1 MNSYV
6 ALVPIT
12 LLILSGTGIVSQ
24 TFAETV
30 LTLDTDKQIYDHA
43 STIMLTGHVEPVDI
57 RGSEVTILC
66 KSPDT
71 NGDGNP
77 DGVCGIYQ
85 LGVNSDGDFS
95 LSINTSTFLMEKD
108 GVYQFQAQY
117 SSLADATV
125 SVELVDAIE
134 TSESET
140 ETESEIGIAVSG
152 TLGESTGEFYSL
164 GAGQIEYDMTCD
176 ADPAFFANGDD
187 DSIIVHLEPKTDGII
202 TLTLHEELIKPF
214 EDGTFVVIINNQEMQ
229 DFTQI
234 GNTLTIPCT
243 VGTEKIEIHGSWA
256 IPEFGVIAAMILA
269 VAIVSIIV
277 VTAKTRLSLVP
288 KY

>member
-6 ALVPIT
+6 ALVPIA

-43 STIMLTGHVEPVDI
+43 STIILTGHVEPVDL

-66 KSPDT
+66 KSPGGT
-71 NGDGNP
+71 
-77 DGVCGIYQ
+77 GVCGIYQ
-85 LGVNSDGDFS
+85 LSVNSDGDFS
-95 LSINTSTFLMEKD
+95 LSINTSTFLMKKD
-108 GVYQFQAQY
+108 GVYQFQVQY
-117 SSLADATV
+117 SSLADATI

-134 TSESET
+134 TS

-152 TLGESTGEFYSL
+152 TLGESTGEFYRL

-176 ADPAFFANGDD
+176 AEPSFFANGDD
-187 DSIIVHLEPKTDGII
+187 DSIIIHLEPKTDGII

-229 DFTQI
+229 DFTQV

-277 VTAKTRLSLVP
+277 VTAKTRLNLVP

>member
-6 ALVPIT
+6 ALVPIA
-12 LLILSGTGIVSQ
+12 LLILSGTGMVSQ

-30 LTLDTDKQIYDHA
+30 LTLNADKQIYDHA
-43 STIMLTGHVEPVDI
+43 STIILTGHAEPVDL

-66 KSPDT
+66 KSPGGT
-71 NGDGNP
+71 
-77 DGVCGIYQ
+77 GVCGIYQ

-95 LSINTSTFLMEKD
+95 LSINTSTFLMKNN

-117 SSLADATV
+117 SNLANATI

-134 TSESET
+134 TSET

-152 TLGESTGEFYSL
+152 TLGESTGEFYRL

-176 ADPAFFANGDD
+176 AEPSFFANGDD
-187 DSIIVHLEPKTDGII
+187 DSIIIHLEPKTDGII

-229 DFTQI
+229 DFTQV

-256 IPEFGVIAAMILA
+256 IPEFGMMAAMILA

-277 VTAKTRLSLVP
+277 VTAKTRLNLVP

>member
-1 MNSYV
+1 MNSYI
-6 ALVPIT
+6 ALVPIA
-12 LLILSGTGIVSQ
+12 LLILSGTGMVSQ

-30 LTLDTDKQIYDHA
+30 LTLNADKQIYDHT
-43 STIMLTGHVEPVDI
+43 STIILTGHAEPVDL

-66 KSPDT
+66 KSPGGT
-71 NGDGNP
+71 
-77 DGVCGIYQ
+77 GVCGVYQ

-95 LSINTSTFLMEKD
+95 LSINTSTFLMKND

-134 TSESET
+134 TSET

-164 GAGQIEYDMTCD
+164 GTGQIEYDMTCD
-176 ADPAFFANGDD
+176 ADPSFFANGDD
-187 DSIIVHLEPKTDGII
+187 NSIIVHLDPKTDGIL

-229 DFTQI
+229 DFTQV

-269 VAIVSIIV
+269 VAIISIITI
-277 VTAKTRLSLVP
+277 TAKTRLSLVP

>member
-6 ALVPIT
+6 SLVPIA

-30 LTLDTDKQIYDHA
+30 FTLDTDKQIYDHT
-43 STIMLTGHVEPVDI
+43 STIILTGHVEPVDL

-66 KSPDT
+66 KSPGGT
-71 NGDGNP
+71 
-77 DGVCGIYQ
+77 GVCGIYQ
-85 LGVNSDGDFS
+85 LSVNSDGDFS
-95 LSINTSTFLMEKD
+95 LSINTSTFLMKKD

-117 SSLADATV
+117 SNLANATV

-134 TSESET
+134 TS

-152 TLGESTGEFYSL
+152 TLGESTEEFYSL

-187 DSIIVHLEPKTDGII
+187 DSIIIHLEPKTDGII

-229 DFTQI
+229 DFTQV

-277 VTAKTRLSLVP
+277 VTAKTRLNLVP

>member
-6 ALVPIT
+6 TLVPIA

-43 STIMLTGHVEPVDI
+43 STIILTGHVEPVDL

-66 KSPDT
+66 KSPGGT
-71 NGDGNP
+71 
-77 DGVCGIYQ
+77 GVCGIYQ
-85 LGVNSDGDFS
+85 LSVNSDGDFS
-95 LSINTSTFLMEKD
+95 LSINTSTFLMKKD
-108 GVYQFQAQY
+108 GVYQFQVQY
-117 SSLADATV
+117 SSLADATI

-134 TSESET
+134 TS

-152 TLGESTGEFYSL
+152 TLGESTEEFYSL

-187 DSIIVHLEPKTDGII
+187 DSIIIHLEPKTDGII

-229 DFTQI
+229 DFTQV

-256 IPEFGVIAAMILA
+256 IPEFGMMAAMILA

-277 VTAKTRLSLVP
+277 VTAKTRLNLVP

>member
-1 MNSYV
+1 MNRYV
-6 ALVPIT
+6 ALVPIA

-43 STIMLTGHVEPVDI
+43 SIIILTGHAEPVDLK
-57 RGSEVTILC
+57 GSEVTILC
-66 KSPDT
+66 KSPGGT
-71 NGDGNP
+71 
-77 DGVCGIYQ
+77 GVCGIYQ
-85 LGVNSDGDFS
+85 LSVNSDGDFS
-95 LSINTSTFLMEKD
+95 LSINTSTFLMKKN

-117 SSLADATV
+117 SSLASATV
-125 SVELVDAIE
+125 SVKLVDAIE
-134 TSESET
+134 TS

-152 TLGESTGEFYSL
+152 TLGESTGEFYRL
-164 GAGQIEYDMTCD
+164 GTGQIEYDMTCD

-187 DSIIVHLEPKTDGII
+187 DSIIIHLEPKTDGII

-214 EDGTFVVIINNQEMQ
+214 EDGTFAVIINNQEMQ
-229 DFTQI
+229 DFTQV

>member
-6 ALVPIT
+6 TLVPIA

-43 STIMLTGHVEPVDI
+43 STIILTGHVEPVDL

-66 KSPDT
+66 KSPGGT
-71 NGDGNP
+71 
-77 DGVCGIYQ
+77 GVCGVYQ
-85 LGVNSDGDFS
+85 LSVNSDGDFS
-95 LSINTSTFLMEKD
+95 LSINTSTFLMKKD
-108 GVYQFQAQY
+108 GVYQFQVQY
-117 SSLADATV
+117 SSLADATI

-134 TSESET
+134 TSET

-152 TLGESTGEFYSL
+152 TLGESTGEFYRL

-176 ADPAFFANGDD
+176 AEPSFFANGDD
-187 DSIIVHLEPKTDGII
+187 DSIIIHLEPKTDGII

-229 DFTQI
+229 DFTQV

-256 IPEFGVIAAMILA
+256 IPEFGMMAAMILA

-277 VTAKTRLSLVP
+277 VTAKTRLNLVP

>member
-6 ALVPIT
+6 TLVPIA

-24 TFAETV
+24 TFAETA

-43 STIMLTGHVEPVDI
+43 STIILTGHVEPVDL

-66 KSPDT
+66 KSPGGT
-71 NGDGNP
+71 
-77 DGVCGIYQ
+77 GVCGVYQ
-85 LGVNSDGDFS
+85 LSVNSDGDFS
-95 LSINTSTFLMEKD
+95 LSINTSTFLMKKN

-117 SSLADATV
+117 SSLASATV
-125 SVELVDAIE
+125 SVKLVDAIE
-134 TSESET
+134 TSET

-152 TLGESTGEFYSL
+152 TLGESTGEFYRL

-176 ADPAFFANGDD
+176 AEPSFFANGDD
-187 DSIIVHLEPKTDGII
+187 DSIIIHLEPKTDGII

-214 EDGTFVVIINNQEMQ
+214 EDGTFAVIINNQEMQ
-229 DFTQI
+229 DFTQV

-256 IPEFGVIAAMILA
+256 IPEFGMMAAMILA

-277 VTAKTRLSLVP
+277 VTAKTRLNLVP

>member
-1 MNSYV
+1 
-6 ALVPIT
+6 
-12 LLILSGTGIVSQ
+12 
-24 TFAETV
+24 
-30 LTLDTDKQIYDHA
+30 
-43 STIMLTGHVEPVDI
+43 
-57 RGSEVTILC
+57 
-66 KSPDT
+66 
-71 NGDGNP
+71 
-77 DGVCGIYQ
+77 
-85 LGVNSDGDFS
+85 VNSDGDFS
-95 LSINTSTFLMEKD
+95 LSINTSTFLMKKD

-117 SSLADATV
+117 SSLADATI

-134 TSESET
+134 TSET

-152 TLGESTGEFYSL
+152 TLGESTGEFYRL

-176 ADPAFFANGDD
+176 AEPSFFANGDD
-187 DSIIVHLEPKTDGII
+187 DSIIIHLEPKTDGII

-229 DFTQI
+229 DFTQV

-256 IPEFGVIAAMILA
+256 IPEFGMMAAMILA

-277 VTAKTRLSLVP
+277 VTAKTRLNLVP

>member
-1 MNSYV
+1 MNSYI
-6 ALVPIT
+6 ALVPIA
-12 LLILSGTGIVSQ
+12 LLILSGTGMVSQ

-30 LTLDTDKQIYDHA
+30 LTLNADKQIYDHT
-43 STIMLTGHVEPVDI
+43 STIILTGHAEPVDL

-66 KSPDT
+66 KSP
-71 NGDGNP
+71 GGA
-77 DGVCGIYQ
+77 GVCGIYQ

-95 LSINTSTFLMEKD
+95 LSINTSTFLMKND

-187 DSIIVHLEPKTDGII
+187 DSIIIHLEPKTDGII

>member
-1 MNSYV
+1 MNRYV
-6 ALVPIT
+6 ALVPIA

-43 STIMLTGHVEPVDI
+43 SIIILTGHAEPVDL

-66 KSPDT
+66 KSPS
-71 NGDGNP
+71 GA
-77 DGVCGIYQ
+77 GVCGIYQ
-85 LGVNSDGDFS
+85 LSVNSDGDFS
-95 LSINTSTFLMEKD
+95 LSINTSTFLMKKN

-117 SSLADATV
+117 SSLASATV
-125 SVELVDAIE
+125 SVKLVDAIE
-134 TSESET
+134 TS

-152 TLGESTGEFYSL
+152 TLGESTGEFYRL

-214 EDGTFVVIINNQEMQ
+214 EDGTFAVIINNQEMQ
-229 DFTQI
+229 DFTQV

>member
-6 ALVPIT
+6 TLVPIA

-43 STIMLTGHVEPVDI
+43 STIILTGHVEPVDL

-66 KSPDT
+66 KSPGGT
-71 NGDGNP
+71 
-77 DGVCGIYQ
+77 GVCGIYQ
-85 LGVNSDGDFS
+85 LSVNSDGDFS
-95 LSINTSTFLMEKD
+95 LSINTSTFLMKKD
-108 GVYQFQAQY
+108 GVYQFQVQY
-117 SSLADATV
+117 SSLADATI

-134 TSESET
+134 TSET

-152 TLGESTGEFYSL
+152 TLGESTGEFYRL

-176 ADPAFFANGDD
+176 AEPSFFANGDD
-187 DSIIVHLEPKTDGII
+187 DSIIIHLEPKTDGII

-229 DFTQI
+229 DFTQV

-269 VAIVSIIV
+269 VAIISIIV
-277 VTAKTRLSLVP
+277 VTTKTRLSLVP

>member
-6 ALVPIT
+6 TLVPIA

-43 STIMLTGHVEPVDI
+43 STIILTGHVEPVDL

-66 KSPDT
+66 KSPGGT
-71 NGDGNP
+71 
-77 DGVCGIYQ
+77 GVCGIYQ
-85 LGVNSDGDFS
+85 LSVNSDGDFS
-95 LSINTSTFLMEKD
+95 LSINTSTFLMKKD
-108 GVYQFQAQY
+108 GVYQFQVQY
-117 SSLADATV
+117 SSLADATI

-134 TSESET
+134 TSET

-152 TLGESTGEFYSL
+152 TLGESTGEFYRL

-176 ADPAFFANGDD
+176 AEPSFFANGDD
-187 DSIIVHLEPKTDGII
+187 DSIIIHLEPKTDGII

-229 DFTQI
+229 DFTQV

-256 IPEFGVIAAMILA
+256 IPEFGMMAAMILA

-288 KY
+288 RY

>member
-1 MNSYV
+1 MNRYIV
-6 ALVPIT
+6 LFTIA
-12 LLILSGTGIVSQ
+12 LLILSGTGIISQ
-24 TFAETV
+24 AFAATTMTMETDRHV
-30 LTLDTDKQIYDHA
+30 YDHA
-43 STIMLTGHVEPVDI
+43 STIILTGHVEPVDL

-66 KSPDT
+66 KSPGGT
-71 NGDGNP
+71 
-77 DGVCGIYQ
+77 GVCGIYQ
-85 LGVNSDGDFS
+85 LGVNSNGDFS
-95 LSINTSTFLMEKD
+95 LSINTSTFLMKND
-108 GVYQFQAQY
+108 GTYQFQAQY

-125 SVELVDAIE
+125 SVELVDAVE
-134 TSESET
+134 TSESSEIGTAIGTAITGQIET
-140 ETESEIGIAVSG
+140 ET
-152 TLGESTGEFYSL
+152 GESVLYKL

-176 ADPAFFANGDD
+176 ADPAFFANSDD
-187 DSIIVHLEPKTDGII
+187 DSIIVYLDPTSDGII

-234 GNTLTIPCT
+234 GNTLTIPCL

-277 VTAKTRLSLVP
+277 VTAKTRLSIVP
-288 KY
+288 RY

>member
-6 ALVPIT
+6 TLVPIA

-24 TFAETV
+24 TFAETA

-43 STIMLTGHVEPVDI
+43 STIILTGHVEPVDL

-66 KSPDT
+66 KSPGGT
-71 NGDGNP
+71 
-77 DGVCGIYQ
+77 GVCGIYQ
-85 LGVNSDGDFS
+85 LSVNSDGDFS
-95 LSINTSTFLMEKD
+95 LSINTSTFLMKKD
-108 GVYQFQAQY
+108 GVYQFQVQY
-117 SSLADATV
+117 SSLADATI

-134 TSESET
+134 TSET

-152 TLGESTGEFYSL
+152 TLGESTGEFYRL

-176 ADPAFFANGDD
+176 AEPSFFANGDD
-187 DSIIVHLEPKTDGII
+187 DSIIIHLEPKTDGII

-229 DFTQI
+229 DFTQV

-256 IPEFGVIAAMILA
+256 IPEFGMMAAMILA

-277 VTAKTRLSLVP
+277 VTAKTRLSIVP
-288 KY
+288 RY

>member
-6 ALVPIT
+6 TLVPIA

-43 STIMLTGHVEPVDI
+43 STIILTGHVEPLDL

-66 KSPDT
+66 KSPGGT
-71 NGDGNP
+71 
-77 DGVCGIYQ
+77 GVCGIYQ
-85 LGVNSDGDFS
+85 LSVNSDGDFS
-95 LSINTSTFLMEKD
+95 LSINTSTFLMKKD
-108 GVYQFQAQY
+108 GVYQFQVQY
-117 SSLADATV
+117 SSLADATI

-134 TSESET
+134 TSET

-164 GAGQIEYDMTCD
+164 GTGQIEYDMTCD

-229 DFTQI
+229 DFTQV

-269 VAIVSIIV
+269 VAIISII
-277 VTAKTRLSLVP
+277 TIKAKTRLSLVP

>member
-1 MNSYV
+1 MNSYI
-6 ALVPIT
+6 ALVPIA

-30 LTLDTDKQIYDHA
+30 LTLNTDKQIYDHA
-43 STIMLTGHVEPVDI
+43 STIILTGHAEPVDL

-66 KSPDT
+66 KSPGGT
-71 NGDGNP
+71 
-77 DGVCGIYQ
+77 GVCGIYQ

-95 LSINTSTFLMEKD
+95 LSINTSTFLMKKD

-117 SSLADATV
+117 SNLANATV

-134 TSESET
+134 TS

>member
-1 MNSYV
+1 MNNYV
-6 ALVPIT
+6 ALVPIA

-43 STIMLTGHVEPVDI
+43 STIILTGHVEPVDL

-66 KSPDT
+66 KSPGGT
-71 NGDGNP
+71 
-77 DGVCGIYQ
+77 GVCGIYQ

-95 LSINTSTFLMEKD
+95 LSINTSTFLMKND

-117 SSLADATV
+117 SNLASATV

-134 TSESET
+134 TS

-152 TLGESTGEFYSL
+152 TLGESTGEFYRL

-176 ADPAFFANGDD
+176 AEPSFFANGDD
-187 DSIIVHLEPKTDGII
+187 DSIIIHLEPKTDGII

-229 DFTQI
+229 DFTQV

>member
-6 ALVPIT
+6 TLVPIA

-30 LTLDTDKQIYDHA
+30 LTLNTDKQIYDHT
-43 STIMLTGHVEPVDI
+43 STIILTGHAEPVDL

-66 KSPDT
+66 KSPGGT
-71 NGDGNP
+71 
-77 DGVCGIYQ
+77 GVCGIYQ
-85 LGVNSDGDFS
+85 LSVNSDGDFS
-95 LSINTSTFLMEKD
+95 LSINTSTYLMKED

-117 SSLADATV
+117 SSLASATV
-125 SVELVDAIE
+125 SVKLVDAIE
-134 TSESET
+134 TSET

-152 TLGESTGEFYSL
+152 TVGESTGEFYSL

-176 ADPAFFANGDD
+176 ANPAFFANGDD
-187 DSIIVHLEPKTDGII
+187 DSIIVYLDPKTDGII

-214 EDGTFVVIINNQEMQ
+214 EDGTFAVIINNQEMQ
-229 DFTQI
+229 DFTQV

-256 IPEFGVIAAMILA
+256 IPEFGVIAVMILA

>member
-6 ALVPIT
+6 TLVPIA

-24 TFAETV
+24 TFAETA

-43 STIMLTGHVEPVDI
+43 STIILTGHVEPVDL

-66 KSPDT
+66 KSPGGT
-71 NGDGNP
+71 
-77 DGVCGIYQ
+77 GVCGIYQ
-85 LGVNSDGDFS
+85 LSVNSDGDFS
-95 LSINTSTFLMEKD
+95 LSINTSTFLMKND

-117 SSLADATV
+117 SNLANATV

-134 TSESET
+134 TS

-152 TLGESTGEFYSL
+152 TLGESTGEFYRL

-176 ADPAFFANGDD
+176 AEPSFFANGDD
-187 DSIIVHLEPKTDGII
+187 DSIIIHLEPKTDGII

-229 DFTQI
+229 DFTQV

-256 IPEFGVIAAMILA
+256 IPEFGMMAAMILA

-277 VTAKTRLSLVP
+277 VTAKTRLNLVP

>member
-1 MNSYV
+1 MNSYI
-6 ALVPIT
+6 ALVPIA

-30 LTLDTDKQIYDHA
+30 LTLNADKQIYDHA
-43 STIMLTGHVEPVDI
+43 STIILTGHAEPVDL

-66 KSPDT
+66 KSPGGT
-71 NGDGNP
+71 
-77 DGVCGIYQ
+77 GVCGIYQ
-85 LGVNSDGDFS
+85 LNVNSDGDFS
-95 LSINTSTFLMEKD
+95 LSINTSTYLMKKD

-117 SSLADATV
+117 SSLASATV
-125 SVELVDAIE
+125 SVELVDAIK
-134 TSESET
+134 TS
-140 ETESEIGIAVSG
+140 ETESEIGISVSG

-187 DSIIVHLEPKTDGII
+187 DSIIIHLEPKIDGII

-214 EDGTFVVIINNQEMQ
+214 EDGTFAVIINNQEMQ
-229 DFTQI
+229 DFTQV